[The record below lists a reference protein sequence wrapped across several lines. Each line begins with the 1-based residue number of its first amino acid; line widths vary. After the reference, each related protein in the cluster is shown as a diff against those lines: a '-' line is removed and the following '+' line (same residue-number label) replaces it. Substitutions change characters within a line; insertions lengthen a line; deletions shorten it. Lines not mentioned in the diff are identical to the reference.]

1 MNTALMRFQDYTW
14 KHNPKTIQVACRR
27 EIKEWKLPGQGNLLQ
42 DLGPGKRIVTGEGE
56 LFGEDCLLQFRTLAA
71 LCEQGGTGFLI
82 LPDSTGFEASL
93 VSLTMVG
100 QAGPDIVGY
109 RFEFWEQV
117 GEGIP
122 ILWEGKDYH
131 IVQEG
136 ETLWDISKLYGISI
150 SELARRNP
158 NVKRPDQLAAG
169 EKVALR

>member
-71 LCEQGGTGFLI
+71 LCEQGGTGLLI

-93 VSLTMVG
+93 VSLTMAG

-109 RFEFWEQV
+109 RFEFW
-117 GEGIP
+117 
-122 ILWEGKDYH
+122 DH

>member
-1 MNTALMRFQDYTW
+1 MNTALMRFQAT
-14 KHNPKTIQVACRR
+14 PGSTTRR
-27 EIKEWKLPGQGNLLQ
+27 PYRCLPPGDQRVEAARTGKPFA
-42 DLGPGKRIVTGEGE
+42 GPRPGKADRHRRGGTVRGRLPPPVPDAG
-56 LFGEDCLLQFRTLAA
+56 G
-71 LCEQGGTGFLI
+71 LCEQGGTGLLI

-93 VSLTMVG
+93 VSLTMAG

-122 ILWEGKDYH
+122 VLREGKDYH